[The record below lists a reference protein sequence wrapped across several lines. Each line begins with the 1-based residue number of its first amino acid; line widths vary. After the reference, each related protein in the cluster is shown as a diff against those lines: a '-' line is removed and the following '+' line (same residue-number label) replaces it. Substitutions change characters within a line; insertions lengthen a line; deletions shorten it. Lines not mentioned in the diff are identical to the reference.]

1 MNTATASPTDGPN
14 HAHVDHEKDHEMDQ
28 AAAARLKM
36 GWGQRAIVV
45 LLLTVVLVPPLAGF
59 YSYFSGVPLHLLAAK
74 KLETEEE
81 AEAEAPSISLVSG
94 KPHTLEVTEEVAAGL
109 GIRKAEKDSVAVAQ
123 RPTTMRPLVL
133 PGSTDFNP
141 SRLARIRARFA
152 PARVVQLAQ
161 VQDRDPKTGQT
172 EYRDLRPG
180 DVVARGDLLGI
191 FYSVDVGSKKN
202 DLLQALVQLE
212 LDQKILDK
220 VEANRFSVPEVYFL
234 TQVRAVQGDRTEV
247 NRALNNLKLW
257 DIPQDEIDALHAEA
271 RKIGADKNA
280 WFNTPEGRWVMGFK
294 QSACDLR
301 LISSVKDDS
310 VIPKTGKD
318 LIIVAAVEN
327 ALHFRM
333 FDSDGKMVVDT
344 DEKMLPGQ
352 ARRIEDLRKQLAGL
366 WPLRELAGT
375 EKDRVIATVTSI
387 VGHNPKPVGGPPDPF
402 AEHEIPWGRVT
413 LRSPIDGVVI
423 EYNIHKDE
431 MVIDNTVNLFQIA
444 DVNQLLVKAN
454 CPEDQLPAL
463 EALGFNERKWTVR
476 TVGADAVA
484 GLTGTI
490 AEISYIIDPN
500 QHTAVVKGYVGN
512 PGRRIRAGQYVAA
525 TVNIPPPADVVEIPV
540 DALVDDGRQSL
551 VFVQPDAAKRQY
563 TMRRVHVTHRF
574 DRTVFVQD
582 TPIPKAEQ
590 LTALEADEGLLPQEP
605 LRPGER
611 VLVAGSVE
619 LKRVAIDLESRRQEQ
634 PAEQLAKAKMRSAL
648 TIESRSEP
656 KPKPGKG

>member
-1 MNTATASPTDGPN
+1 MNTATASPTNGPN
-14 HAHVDHEKDHEMDQ
+14 GSHVDHATDHEMDR

-45 LLLTVVLVPPLAGF
+45 VLLTVVLVPPLAGF

-81 AEAEAPSISLVSG
+81 EAAESPSIALVSG
-94 KPHTLEVTEEVAAGL
+94 KPHTLEVSDEVAAGL
-109 GIRKAEKDSVAVAQ
+109 GIRKGEKDSVAVAQ
-123 RPTTMRPLVL
+123 RPATMRPLVL

-161 VQDRDPKTGQT
+161 VQDRDPTTGQT
-172 EYRDLRPG
+172 EDRDLRPG
-180 DVVARGDLLGI
+180 DVVSKGDLLGI

-202 DLLQALVQLE
+202 DLLQSLVQLE
-212 LDQKILDK
+212 LDQKILDE
-220 VEANRFSVPEVYFL
+220 VEANRFSVPKVYHL

-247 NRALNNLKLW
+247 HRALNNLKLW

-271 RKIGADKNA
+271 RKISADKNA
-280 WFNTPEGRWVMGFK
+280 WFDTPEGRWVMGVK

-301 LISSVKDDS
+301 LMSSVKDVGD
-310 VIPKTGKD
+310 IPKSGKD
-318 LIIVAAVEN
+318 LIIVADAKNV
-327 ALHFRM
+327 LHFRM
-333 FDSDGKMVVDT
+333 FDSDGKLVVDT
-344 DEKMLPGQ
+344 DEKRLTGKAGQ
-352 ARRIEDLRKQLAGL
+352 IEDLRKELAGL
-366 WPLRELAGT
+366 WPLLELAGN
-375 EKDRVIATVTSI
+375 EKQRVIAAVTLI
-387 VGHNPKPVGGPPDPF
+387 VGHNPKPVNGKVDPF

-413 LRSPIDGVVI
+413 LRSPINGVVI
-423 EYNIHKDE
+423 EYNIHKNE
-431 MVIDNTVNLFQIA
+431 MVVDNTVNLFQIA
-444 DVNQLLVKAN
+444 DVSRLLVKAN

-463 EALGFNERKWTVR
+463 EALGFNERRWTVR
-476 TVGADAVA
+476 TVGADSAA

-500 QHTAVVKGYVGN
+500 QHTAVIKGYVGN
-512 PGRRIRAGQYVAA
+512 PGKHIRAGQYVSA
-525 TVNIPPPADVVEIPV
+525 TVQIPPPGDVVEIPV

-563 TMRRVHVTHRF
+563 TMRRVDVTHRF
-574 DRTVFVQD
+574 DRTVFVRD

-590 LTALEADEGLLPQEP
+590 LTAREAEEGLLPKEP

-619 LKRVAIDLESRRQEQ
+619 LKRVAIDLDSRRQEQ
-634 PAEQLAKAKMRSAL
+634 PAEQLAKAKMRPPSDV
-648 TIESRSEP
+648 ESRSEP
-656 KPKPGKG
+656 KPKARKG